1 MNETPVE
8 LIVAAFQDEEGAEEA
23 LQELKEAK
31 REHLIGIQDA
41 AVIRRDAKNKVHI
54 KDVRDVGGGKGAVA
68 GAVIG
73 TAIALLSGPAGIVL
87 GGAVGA
93 LVGGLTAKAVDTG
106 LPNNRL
112 KELSEA
118 LKPGTSAIVA
128 VIEHK
133 WVTQIEDAMA
143 EAGAAVMREALK
155 ADIKKQ
161 LEEGKE
167 VSYTSIASEDSMSIT
182 RTAGDDD
189 SVEIS
194 DLSVGEDGLVAQAT
208 VINKQGMA
216 TQGLMLTADGMISG
230 TVVAAFEDQE
240 QAAGEAAAPPSTD
253 EEEKAG

>member
-1 MNETPVE
+1 MNDTPVE

-23 LQELKEAK
+23 LKELKQAK
-31 REHLIGIQDA
+31 REHLIGIKDA
-41 AVIRRDAKNKVHI
+41 AVIRRDENDKVHI

-68 GAVIG
+68 GAVFG

-93 LVGGLTAKAVDTG
+93 LVGGLTAKAVDMG
-106 LPNNRL
+106 LPNKRL

-155 ADIKKQ
+155 ADISQQ
-161 LEEGKE
+161 LEAGKE
-167 VSYTSIASEDSMSIT
+167 VSYSSVESEEGMSIS
-182 RTAGDDD
+182 RTAGDDE
-189 SVEIS
+189 SLEIS
-194 DLSVGEDGLVAQAT
+194 NLSVGEDGLVAEAT
-208 VINKQGMA
+208 VINKQGIVK
-216 TQGLMLTADGMISG
+216 QGLMLTQDGVISG
-230 TVVAAFEDQE
+230 TVVAAFEDDE
-240 QAAGEAAAPPSTD
+240 STD
-253 EEEKAG
+253 GESADEAPAADEA